1 MRSSYP
7 PPRARRYFRV
17 DPRLVHATVVNSWVP
32 ATGARVVVVV
42 DRGVALD
49 PKRRAIFEMSAMG
62 SFEVLFCDEQNAPS
76 TVECCSPADP
86 VLVLFSELETAEAA
100 VAAGL
105 PMDRLNIGHLPEGPG
120 RAQVHPA
127 VFLGEPERA
136 AITRLTERGV
146 EVVVQPLPHD
156 KVKSMS
162 RLHPGSLPVS
172 AGATVRREGRV
183 RIVNERGLH
192 LRAAHAL
199 VRVTTALQSEVRLGA
214 PGQMVNAKSLLGLTT
229 LGATRGTELQLVV
242 EGPDADEGFRR
253 ISALFESGFEEG
265 SREAGA

>member
-32 ATGARVVVVV
+32 ATGARVAVVV
-42 DRGVALD
+42 DRAVALD

-62 SFEVLFCDEQNAPS
+62 SFEVLFCDEQNAAS
-76 TVECCSPADP
+76 TVECCSPSDA
-86 VLVLFSELETAEAA
+86 VLVLFSQLETAEAA
-100 VAAGL
+100 LQAGL
-105 PMDRLNIGHLPEGPG
+105 PIDRLNIGHLPEGPG

-127 VFLGEPERA
+127 VFLGAPERA
-136 AITRLTERGV
+136 AIARLTEQGV

-156 KVKSMS
+156 KARSMS
-162 RLHPGSLPVS
+162 RLHPGSLPAPAEAS
-172 AGATVRREGRV
+172 ARREGTV

-192 LRAAHAL
+192 LRAAHVL
-199 VRVTTALQSEVRLGA
+199 VRVTTSLKSEVRLGL

-229 LGATRGTELQLVV
+229 LGATRGTELFLVV
-242 EGPDADEGFRR
+242 EGEDAEEGFRR
-253 ISALFESGFEEG
+253 IASLFESGFEEG
-265 SREAGA
+265 AEGVGA